1 MRFYNINSAV
11 SYLNN
16 YGIQIV
22 KKSSFYETP
31 SYPDKKKILVEGINI
46 VKKHVR
52 PSQDNPQGGITEKEM
67 PVNISNVALL
77 VNGEP
82 TKVGYKILDDNKKVR
97 ISKKTGEII
106 Q

>member
-1 MRFYNINSAV
+1 MKIIKGDSVRIITGSEKGKEGRV
-11 SYLNN
+11 L
-16 YGIQIV
+16 
-22 KKSSFYETP
+22 K
-31 SYPDKKKILVEGINI
+31 SYPVKNKILIEGINI

-77 VNGEP
+77 VNGET

-97 ISKKTGEII
+97 ISKKTGEVI

>member
-1 MRFYNINSAV
+1 MKIIKGDSVRIMTGSDKGKEGRV
-11 SYLNN
+11 L
-16 YGIQIV
+16 
-22 KKSSFYETP
+22 K
-31 SYPDKKKILVEGINI
+31 SYPVKNKILVEGINI

-97 ISKKTGEII
+97 ISKKTGEVI

>member
-1 MRFYNINSAV
+1 MKIIKGDSVRIMTGSDKGREGRV
-11 SYLNN
+11 L
-16 YGIQIV
+16 
-22 KKSSFYETP
+22 K
-31 SYPDKKKILVEGINI
+31 SYPVKNKILIEGINI

-97 ISKKTGEII
+97 ISKKTGEVI

>member
-1 MRFYNINSAV
+1 MKIIKGDSVRIMTGSEKGKEGRV
-11 SYLNN
+11 L
-16 YGIQIV
+16 
-22 KKSSFYETP
+22 K
-31 SYPDKKKILVEGINI
+31 SYPVKNKILIEGINI

-52 PSQDNPQGGITEKEM
+52 PSQDYPQGGITEKEM

-97 ISKKTGEII
+97 ISKKTGEVI

>member
-1 MRFYNINSAV
+1 MKIIKGDSVRIMTGSDKGKEGRV
-11 SYLNN
+11 L
-16 YGIQIV
+16 
-22 KKSSFYETP
+22 K
-31 SYPDKKKILVEGINI
+31 SYPVKNKILIEGINI

-52 PSQDNPQGGITEKEM
+52 PNQDNPQGGITEKEM

-77 VNGEP
+77 VNGET

-97 ISKKTGEII
+97 ISKKTGEVI

>member
-1 MRFYNINSAV
+1 MKIIKGDSVRIMTGSDKGKEGRVLKSFP
-11 SYLNN
+11 
-16 YGIQIV
+16 V
-22 KKSSFYETP
+22 KN
-31 SYPDKKKILVEGINI
+31 KILIEGINI

-97 ISKKTGEII
+97 ISKKTGEVI

>member
-1 MRFYNINSAV
+1 MKIIKGDSVRIMTGSDKGKEGRV
-11 SYLNN
+11 L
-16 YGIQIV
+16 
-22 KKSSFYETP
+22 K
-31 SYPDKKKILVEGINI
+31 SYPVKNKILIEGINI

-52 PSQDNPQGGITEKEM
+52 PNQDNPQGGITEKEM

-97 ISKKTGEII
+97 ISKKTGEVI

>member
-1 MRFYNINSAV
+1 MKIIKGDTVRIMTGNDKGKEGRV
-11 SYLNN
+11 L
-16 YGIQIV
+16 
-22 KKSSFYETP
+22 K
-31 SYPDKKKILVEGINI
+31 SYPVKNKILIEGINL

-52 PSQDNPQGGITEKEM
+52 PSQENPQGGITEKEM
-67 PVNISNVALL
+67 PVDISNVALI

-97 ISKKTGEII
+97 VSKKTGEVI

>member
-1 MRFYNINSAV
+1 MKIIKGDSVRIMTGSEKGKEGRV
-11 SYLNN
+11 L
-16 YGIQIV
+16 
-22 KKSSFYETP
+22 K
-31 SYPDKKKILVEGINI
+31 SYPVKNKILIEGINI

-97 ISKKTGEII
+97 ISKKTGEVI

>member
-1 MRFYNINSAV
+1 MKIIKGDTVRIMTGSDKGKEGRV
-11 SYLNN
+11 L
-16 YGIQIV
+16 
-22 KKSSFYETP
+22 K
-31 SYPDKKKILVEGINI
+31 SYPVKNKILIEGIKI

-67 PVNISNVALL
+67 PVDISNVVLL

-82 TKVGYKILDDNKKVR
+82 TKVGFKTLEDNKKVR
-97 ISKKTGEII
+97 ISKKTGEVI

>member
-1 MRFYNINSAV
+1 MKIIKGDSVRIMTGSDKGKEGRV
-11 SYLNN
+11 L
-16 YGIQIV
+16 
-22 KKSSFYETP
+22 K
-31 SYPDKKKILVEGINI
+31 SYPVKNKILIEGINI

-97 ISKKTGEII
+97 ISKKTGEVI

>member
-1 MRFYNINSAV
+1 MKIIKGDSVRIITGSEKGKEGRV
-11 SYLNN
+11 L
-16 YGIQIV
+16 
-22 KKSSFYETP
+22 K
-31 SYPDKKKILVEGINI
+31 SYPVKNKILIEGINI

-82 TKVGYKILDDNKKVR
+82 TKVGYKILDDSKKVR
-97 ISKKTGEII
+97 ISKKTGEVI